1 MIPHR
6 LRVGEGQ
13 AERRCDHEAHERAL
27 DEGPT
32 DCCNLMPTETVRK
45 RFCQR
50 LHAFRMQEK
59 TFQVEPG
66 LAVMARLKDEMALP
80 LRQELLDLFNED
92 CKASY
97 GDWRP

>member
-1 MIPHR
+1 MS
-6 LRVGEGQ
+6 
-13 AERRCDHEAHERAL
+13 A
-27 DEGPT
+27 
-32 DCCNLMPTETVRK
+32 ETVCK
-45 RFCQR
+45 RFRQR
-50 LHAFRMQEK
+50 LHAFRVQEK